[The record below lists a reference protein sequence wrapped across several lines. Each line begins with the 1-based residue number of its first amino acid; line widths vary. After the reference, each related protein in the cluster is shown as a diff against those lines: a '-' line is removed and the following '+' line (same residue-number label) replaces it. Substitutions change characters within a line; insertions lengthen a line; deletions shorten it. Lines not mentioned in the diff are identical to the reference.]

1 MATRTET
8 IDQTGGRGHSR
19 AEATEPVPADA
30 APMVAEASPEVA
42 HAVPDARDGASGGIL
57 QSFQHYPVFRLL
69 IAGSLLSSSAF
80 WMYQVAVGWLAL
92 ELTDSAM
99 FVGLAGFAGGIPMLV
114 LSIPA
119 GVIID
124 RYDRRTVLLVAQ
136 TVVMLVSA
144 VFAALVWFDL
154 IHPWSMLLLVTL
166 YGTVMSFNFPT
177 RAAMVAAIVRRD
189 DLANAVALNAATQ
202 NATRVIGP
210 SLAGVLIAL
219 TGTAET
225 FILAAVFQLLA
236 LLTTRAMPSMAAT
249 ASLAAAIDTTADAPA
264 AARKPKGWEA
274 LTVGVRIVAG
284 SPYLTGLIVL
294 SLAPTIFVMPYIN
307 LMPVFARDVLGLG
320 STGLGVLLAAA
331 GLGTV
336 GGALSVARAGR
347 MQMMPGIQ
355 LLMALAF
362 TVGVIGFALSRSL
375 WLALPLLFL
384 AGWASAAFLAINQTA
399 VQMSVDDDI
408 RGRVL
413 SVSLLIWGM
422 LPIGQLAVGALAG
435 RIGTPPALVFSCIL
449 SLLSIVLIAQRYP
462 WLRRTMAE
470 EERVVVVS
478 TIR

>member
-1 MATRTET
+1 MATRPQT
-8 IDQTGGRGHSR
+8 IDPTGGR
-19 AEATEPVPADA
+19 VPAPPSRTGDPDDGSAPERDVA
-30 APMVAEASPEVA
+30 AAEGDGSGA
-42 HAVPDARDGASGGIL
+42 HATPDARDGAGGGIL
-57 QSFQHYPVFRLL
+57 QSVRRYPVFRLL

-124 RYDRRTVLLVAQ
+124 RYDRRAVLLAAQ
-136 TVVMLVSA
+136 AIVMVVSA

-154 IHPWSMLLLVTL
+154 IQPWSMLLLVTL
-166 YGTVMSFNFPT
+166 YGIVMSFNFPT
-177 RAAMVAAIVRRD
+177 RAAMVAAIVRRE

-225 FILAAVFQLLA
+225 FVLAAILQFLA
-236 LLTTRAMPSMAAT
+236 LLTTRAMPAMA
-249 ASLAAAIDTTADAPA
+249 A
-264 AARKPKGWEA
+264 AARAAVTSPAARGPKGWEA

-320 STGLGVLLAAA
+320 SSGLGVLLAAT

-336 GGALSVARAGR
+336 GGALSVARSGR
-347 MQMMPGIQ
+347 MQGMAGIQ
-355 LLMALAF
+355 VMMALAF
-362 TVGVIGFALSRSL
+362 TVGVIGFVLTRSL
-375 WLALPLLFL
+375 WMALPLLFI

-399 VQMSVDDDI
+399 VQLSVDDEI

-422 LPIGQLAVGALAG
+422 LPIGQLAVGTLAG
-435 RIGTPPALVFSCIL
+435 RIGTPQALLFSCVL
-449 SLLSIVLIAQRYP
+449 SLLSIALIARRYP
-462 WLRRTMAE
+462 WLRRAMAE

>member
-1 MATRTET
+1 MATRTEPVDLPGPLAALSSPLHRINPPVEDAPELVT
-8 IDQTGGRGHSR
+8 DADPDTPH
-19 AEATEPVPADA
+19 PVPD
-30 APMVAEASPEVA
+30 P
-42 HAVPDARDGASGGIL
+42 RDGAAGGGIL
-57 QSFQHYPVFRLL
+57 HSVRRYPVFRLL
-69 IAGSLLSSSAF
+69 ISGSLLSSSAF

-99 FVGLAGFAGGIPMLV
+99 FVGLAGFAGGIPMLI

-124 RYDRRTVLLVAQ
+124 RYDRRQVLLIAQ
-136 TVVMLVSA
+136 TVVMVVSA
-144 VFAALVWFDL
+144 IFAALVWFNA
-154 IHPWSMLLLVTL
+154 IHPWSMLVLVTL
-166 YGTVMSFNFPT
+166 YGIVMSFNFPT

-189 DLANAVALNAATQ
+189 DLANAVALNAASQ

-225 FILAAVFQLLA
+225 FVLAAVFQLLA
-236 LLTTRAMPSMAAT
+236 LLTTRAMPSMAAGRAAVANA
-249 ASLAAAIDTTADAPA
+249 ASSSG
-264 AARKPKGWEA
+264 ARATKGLEA

-284 SPYLTGLIVL
+284 SRYLTGLIIL

-307 LMPVFARDVLGLG
+307 LMPVFARDVLDFG
-320 STGLGVLLAAA
+320 STGLGILLAAT

-336 GGALSVARAGR
+336 GGALSVARSGR
-347 MQMMPGIQ
+347 MQTMPGIQ

-362 TVGVIGFALSRSL
+362 TVAVSGFALSRSL
-375 WLALPLLFL
+375 LIALPLLFV

-399 VQMSVDDDI
+399 VQLSVDDDI

-422 LPIGQLAVGALAG
+422 LPIGQLAVGTLAS
-435 RIGTPPALVFSCIL
+435 RIGTPSALVFSCVL

-462 WLRRTMAE
+462 WLRRTIADE
-470 EERVVVVS
+470 DRVVVVAVV
-478 TIR
+478 R

>member
-1 MATRTET
+1 
-8 IDQTGGRGHSR
+8 
-19 AEATEPVPADA
+19 
-30 APMVAEASPEVA
+30 
-42 HAVPDARDGASGGIL
+42 
-57 QSFQHYPVFRLL
+57 
-69 IAGSLLSSSAF
+69 
-80 WMYQVAVGWLAL
+80 
-92 ELTDSAM
+92 
-99 FVGLAGFAGGIPMLV
+99 
-114 LSIPA
+114 
-119 GVIID
+119 
-124 RYDRRTVLLVAQ
+124 
-136 TVVMLVSA
+136 
-144 VFAALVWFDL
+144 
-154 IHPWSMLLLVTL
+154 
-166 YGTVMSFNFPT
+166 FNFPT

-225 FILAAVFQLLA
+225 FVLAAVFQFLA
-236 LLTTRAMPSMAAT
+236 LLTTRAMPAMAA
-249 ASLAAAIDTTADAPA
+249 ASGRGSIAPG
-264 AARKPKGWEA
+264 ARKPKGWEA

-307 LMPVFARDVLGLG
+307 LMPVFARDVLDLG
-320 STGLGVLLAAA
+320 STGLGVLLAAT

-375 WLALPLLFL
+375 WLALPLLFV

-435 RIGTPPALVFSCIL
+435 RIGTPPALIFSCIL

>member
-1 MATRTET
+1 MAIRTQPVESPGTRAASF
-8 IDQTGGRGHSR
+8 G
-19 AEATEPVPADA
+19 ATPPADTHDA
-30 APMVAEASPEVA
+30 IPDATPADTESDLPPP
-42 HAVPDARDGASGGIL
+42 HATPDARDGASGGIL
-57 QSFQHYPVFRLL
+57 QSFRLYPVFRLL

-80 WMYQVAVGWLAL
+80 WMYQVSVGWLAL
-92 ELTDSAM
+92 ELTNSAM

-124 RYDRRTVLLVAQ
+124 RYDRRTVLLIAQ
-136 TVVMLVSA
+136 SVVMVVSA

-225 FILAAVFQLLA
+225 FVLAAILQLLA
-236 LLTTRAMPSMAAT
+236 LLTTRAMPSMAASKT
-249 ASLAAAIDTTADAPA
+249 AVTNA
-264 AARKPKGWEA
+264 AARGAKGWEA
-274 LTVGVRIVAG
+274 LTVGLRIVAA
-284 SPYLTGLIVL
+284 SPYLTGLIII

-320 STGLGVLLAAA
+320 STGLGVLLAAT

-336 GGALSVARAGR
+336 GGALSVARSSR
-347 MQMMPGIQ
+347 MQTMPGIQ
-355 LLMALAF
+355 LMMA
-362 TVGVIGFALSRSL
+362 IGFTIGVVGFVLSRSL
-375 WLALPLLFL
+375 WMAIPLLFV

-399 VQMSVDDDI
+399 VQLSVDDDI

-422 LPIGQLAVGALAG
+422 LPIGQLAVGTLAG
-435 RIGTPPALVFSCIL
+435 RIGTPQALLFSCIL
-449 SLLSIVLIAQRYP
+449 SLLSIALIAQRYP
-462 WLRRTMAE
+462 WLRRSMTE

-478 TIR
+478 MVR

>member
-1 MATRTET
+1 MATRPQT
-8 IDQTGGRGHSR
+8 IDPTGGR
-19 AEATEPVPADA
+19 VPAPPSRTGGPDDGSASERDVA
-30 APMVAEASPEVA
+30 AAEGDGSGA
-42 HAVPDARDGASGGIL
+42 HATPDARDGAGGGIL
-57 QSFQHYPVFRLL
+57 QSVRRYPVFRLL
-69 IAGSLLSSSAF
+69 IAGSLLSSSSF

-124 RYDRRTVLLVAQ
+124 RYDRRAVLLAAQ
-136 TVVMLVSA
+136 AIVMVVSA

-154 IHPWSMLLLVTL
+154 IQPWSMLLLVTL
-166 YGTVMSFNFPT
+166 YGIVMSFNFPT
-177 RAAMVAAIVRRD
+177 RAAMVAAIVRRE

-225 FILAAVFQLLA
+225 FVLAAILQFLA
-236 LLTTRAMPSMAAT
+236 LLTTRAMPAMA
-249 ASLAAAIDTTADAPA
+249 A
-264 AARKPKGWEA
+264 AARAAVTSPAARGPKGWEA

-320 STGLGVLLAAA
+320 SSGLGVLLAAT

-336 GGALSVARAGR
+336 GGALSVARSGR
-347 MQMMPGIQ
+347 MQGMAGIQ
-355 LLMALAF
+355 VMMALAF
-362 TVGVIGFALSRSL
+362 TVGVIGFVLTRSL
-375 WLALPLLFL
+375 WMALPLLFI

-399 VQMSVDDDI
+399 VQLSVDDEI

-422 LPIGQLAVGALAG
+422 LPIGQLAVGTLAG
-435 RIGTPPALVFSCIL
+435 RIGTPQALLFSCVL
-449 SLLSIVLIAQRYP
+449 SLLSIALIARRYP
-462 WLRRTMAE
+462 WLRRAMAE

>member
-1 MATRTET
+1 MATRTRT
-8 IDQTGGRGHSR
+8 IDQTGERGHSR
-19 AEATEPVPADA
+19 AEATDPLTADP
-30 APMVAEASPEVA
+30 APMAAESSPEVA
-42 HAVPDARDGASGGIL
+42 HAVPDARDGGHGGIL
-57 QSFQHYPVFRLL
+57 QSVRLYPVFRLL

-92 ELTDSAM
+92 ELTDSAL

-136 TVVMLVSA
+136 SVVMAVSA

-154 IHPWSMLLLVTL
+154 IHPWTMLLLVTL

-210 SLAGVLIAL
+210 WLAGVLIAV

-225 FILAAVFQLLA
+225 FVLAAVFQFLA
-236 LLTTRAMPSMAAT
+236 LLTTRAMPAMAA
-249 ASLAAAIDTTADAPA
+249 ASGRGGVAPG
-264 AARKPKGWEA
+264 ARKPKGWEA

-307 LMPVFARDVLGLG
+307 LMPVFARDVLDLG
-320 STGLGVLLAAA
+320 STGLGVLLAAT

-375 WLALPLLFL
+375 WLALPLLFV

-435 RIGTPPALVFSCIL
+435 RIGTPPALIFSCIL